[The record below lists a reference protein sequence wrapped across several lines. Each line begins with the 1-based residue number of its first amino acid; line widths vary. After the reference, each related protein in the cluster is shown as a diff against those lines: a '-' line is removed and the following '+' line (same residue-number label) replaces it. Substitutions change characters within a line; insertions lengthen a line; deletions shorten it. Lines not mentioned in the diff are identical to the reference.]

1 MVLKTTLRSLSTVDS
16 EDQERSMLQKIL
28 PKNSGKSL
36 SEYRLSI
43 LMTLMI
49 LMKQPCVSAIDILIM
64 GSISVIIIIFLHHY
78 SMWSFLRHHRC
89 SVPSCPPDVV
99 DLPFSACQRRRLLII
114 CLGKKPRTLRDF
126 YWSVT

>member
-1 MVLKTTLRSLSTVDS
+1 MYVYEFENQASIVIHGRLRRPGAIDVTKNPPQELRALHHDDTHDS
-16 EDQERSMLQKIL
+16 K
-28 PKNSGKSL
+28 KNPCGK
-36 SEYRLSI
+36 
-43 LMTLMI
+43 
-49 LMKQPCVSAIDILIM
+49 AIDILIM
-64 GSISVIIIIFLHHY
+64 GSIPVIIIIFLLRY